1 VLKEYSLMILTL
13 RILENCRKRVNRIH
27 HLRATKQSL
36 VNSEVVDFGTD
47 YRKGYPRTI
56 VLRGCNVA
64 DYDKLSKSIADCERK
79 QKRVK
84 DAIQNLD
91 IPEHEKRVLILFY
104 IEGLSLK
111 DISYIL
117 SKEKGKRVN
126 VDSLKVQKGIILERV
141 NCG

>member
-1 VLKEYSLMILTL
+1 MIACT
-13 RILENCRKRVNRIH
+13 
-27 HLRATKQSL
+27 
-36 VNSEVVDFGTD
+36 EVVDFATD
-47 YRKGYPRTI
+47 YRKGYPRPI
-56 VLRGCNVA
+56 ILRGCNVVE
-64 DYDKLSKSIADCERK
+64 YDKVAKSIFDCERK

-91 IPEHEKRVLILFY
+91 IPEHEKRVLNLFY

-117 SKEKGKRVN
+117 SKEKGKRVSSE
-126 VDSLKVQKGIILERV
+126 SLKVQKGIILERV

>member
-1 VLKEYSLMILTL
+1 MAK
-13 RILENCRKRVNRIH
+13 
-27 HLRATKQSL
+27 KQL
-36 VNSEVVDFGTD
+36 IACTEVVDFATD
-47 YRKGYPRTI
+47 YRKGYPRPI
-56 VLRGCNVA
+56 ILRGCNVA
-64 DYDKLSKSIADCERK
+64 EYDKVAKSIFDCERK

-111 DISYIL
+111 DISCIL
-117 SKEKGKRVN
+117 SKEKGKRVSSE
-126 VDSLKVQKGIILERV
+126 SLKVQKGIILERV

>member
-1 VLKEYSLMILTL
+1 MVLTL
-13 RILENCRKRVNRIH
+13 RVLENCRKRGNKLRL
-27 HLRATKQSL
+27 LRAKKQL
-36 VNSEVVDFGTD
+36 IACTEVVDFGTD
-47 YRKGYPRTI
+47 YRKGYPRPI
-56 VLRGCNVA
+56 ILRGCNVA
-64 DYDKLSKSIADCERK
+64 EYDKVAKSIFDCERK

-84 DAIQNLD
+84 DTIQNLD

-117 SKEKGKRVN
+117 SKEKGKRVSA
-126 VDSLKVQKGIILERV
+126 DSLKAQKGVILERV

>member
-1 VLKEYSLMILTL
+1 MILTL
-13 RILENCRKRVNRIH
+13 RVVENCRKRVNRIH

-64 DYDKLSKSIADCERK
+64 GYDKLAKSIADCERK

-84 DAIQNLD
+84 DTIQSLSISED
-91 IPEHEKRVLILFY
+91 EKRVLILFY
-104 IEGLSLK
+104 LEGLSLK
-111 DISYIL
+111 DISGIL
-117 SKEKGKRVN
+117 SKEKGKRV
-126 VDSLKVQKGIILERV
+126 SSELLKVQKGAILERV

>member
-1 VLKEYSLMILTL
+1 MVLTL
-13 RILENCRKRVNRIH
+13 RVLENCRKRGNKLCL
-27 HLRATKQSL
+27 LRAKKQYISCT
-36 VNSEVVDFGTD
+36 EVVDFGTD
-47 YRKGYPRTI
+47 YRKGYPRPI
-56 VLRGCNVA
+56 ILRGCNVTE
-64 DYDKLSKSIADCERK
+64 YDKVAKSIFDCERK

-104 IEGLSLK
+104 IEGISLK

-117 SKEKGKRVN
+117 SKEKGKRVST
-126 VDSLKVQKGIILERV
+126 DSLKVQKGIILERV